1 MIIGEKSLNKFL
13 NHNSDL
19 SQNRLY
25 NLPYEVQLEI
35 FAIKENEQVNF
46 IISKWYW
53 HLNKKILL
61 AQKLISLNQQHNIN
75 DINFIDPTQINT
87 VQVLYTCC
95 KILNGRENIWWL
107 QQLIYVLN
115 GLIIYSTY
123 TADSVIDVEP
133 YHVDNFYKTE
143 GLLEDL
149 LVKFKIFQTKI
160 DAYEYYFNLFDINN
174 DILQHINSTRF
185 NNDFNLNDIPI

>member
-1 MIIGEKSLNKFL
+1 MIVGENQLKQFL
-13 NHNSDL
+13 NQNCNL

-61 AQKLISLNQQHNIN
+61 AQKLISLNQRQNFN
-75 DINFIDPTQINT
+75 DINFIDPTQIKT
-87 VQVLYTCC
+87 VQVLYNCC
-95 KILNGRENIWWL
+95 NILNGRENIWWL

-115 GLIIYSTY
+115 G
-123 TADSVIDVEP
+123 P
-133 YHVDNFYKTE
+133 YF
-143 GLLEDL
+143 
-149 LVKFKIFQTKI
+149 I
-160 DAYEYYFNLFDINN
+160 
-174 DILQHINSTRF
+174 
-185 NNDFNLNDIPI
+185 